1 MNALNDV
8 LSNCRPKSKKNY
20 KSRQRFCKKIDFKG
34 IKFPVKIRDI
44 RKIERKNLISISV
57 FSYENKEKYPMQ
69 VLKKCFEKKYVD
81 LLFIGEEGKRHFAFI
96 KVFNRFMYGQTLHCG
111 RKHFCCLQA
120 FSTK

>member
-57 FSYENKEKYPMQ
+57 LVMKT
-69 VLKKCFEKKYVD
+69 KKNIQCRY
-81 LLFIGEEGKRHFAFI
+81 
-96 KVFNRFMYGQTLHCG
+96 
-111 RKHFCCLQA
+111 
-120 FSTK
+120 